1 MIKAKKNETVKTLKE
16 QLSHAKSL
24 IFTNYEGLKVGEV
37 QTLKKKLREAHC
49 EFRVVKNNLF
59 KIAIKESGLVDL
71 DEKVY
76 ANPLA
81 VAFVPAN
88 GDISSVA
95 KIIYDFK
102 KEKVKLVVKSSLVDN
117 KVVSEKDL
125 ALISQLPPRDV
136 LIARVLGAMKA
147 PIGRLHGVLQGV
159 MRKLVLVLSQIEK
172 KKAEAK

>member
-1 MIKAKKNETVKTLKE
+1 MLKAKKNETVKTLKDK
-16 QLSHAKSL
+16 LSRAKSL

-37 QTLKKKLREAHC
+37 QTLKKKLREAKV

-59 KIAIKESGLVDL
+59 KIAIKESGLVNL
-71 DEKVY
+71 DEQVY

-81 VAFVPAN
+81 VAFVPAD
-88 GDISSVA
+88 GDISSAA

-102 KEKVKLVVKSSLVDN
+102 KEKAKLVVKSSLIEN
-117 KVVSEKDL
+117 KITSEKEL
-125 ALISQLPPRDV
+125 AVISQLPPRDV

-172 KKAEAK
+172 QKAEAK